1 MHTSA
6 GTLALENHISSH
18 DAFLVEK
25 LRNAG
30 AVILGKANM
39 TELAN
44 GMSNTMWAG
53 YSSRGGQVLNPY
65 GDADLLSGD
74 PVQVQLWQLLQIL
87 QYWLLALKLMLL
99 F

>member
-6 GTLALENHISSH
+6 GTIALENNISSN

-25 LRNAG
+25 LRKAG

-44 GMSNTMWAG
+44 GMSSEMWAG
-53 YSSRGGQVLNPY
+53 YSARGGQQLNPY
-65 GDADLLSGD
+65 GKDRLIFLLVVRVQDL
-74 PVQVQLWQLLQIL
+74 PWQLLL
-87 QYWLLALKLMLL
+87 TLPYYP
-99 F
+99 